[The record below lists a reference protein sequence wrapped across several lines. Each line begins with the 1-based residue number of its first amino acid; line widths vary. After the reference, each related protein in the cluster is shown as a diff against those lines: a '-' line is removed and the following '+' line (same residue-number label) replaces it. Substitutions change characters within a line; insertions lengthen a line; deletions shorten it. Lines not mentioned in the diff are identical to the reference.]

1 MGQEP
6 NDRRPARPVRWRLL
20 VWPAAT
26 LLVLAVVGL
35 AWIWST
41 ESAQRQDQV
50 VPTMVITGLT
60 VILLSVWSV
69 TWLLFLS
76 RLRGPVRWLTLAA
89 ALVLIVLAGST
100 LEIRGVSGDVVP
112 IVGWRWSA
120 VDLPA
125 RLAAAPAGRGSTASA
140 FDYPQFQ
147 GPLRDGSVPGI
158 RLSRDWSVLPRELWR
173 QPIGL
178 GWSGFAVA
186 GDYAVTQEQRGAD
199 ELVSSYELQ
208 TGKLAWS
215 HSDPT
220 RWQDPLGGPG
230 PRATPSVHDGR
241 VYALGG
247 TGILNA
253 IDLATGA
260 LLWSRNVLG
269 DSGASAP
276 EYGVSVSPLVFDG
289 RVVIGAG
296 GKTGRALI
304 AYDSTTGDQLWA
316 GGSGSPAYGSPRHA
330 VLAGV
335 PQILILNGEAVAAHA
350 PHDGRVLWEYP
361 WPGETQ
367 RAFQPVVLP
376 GDRVFVS
383 TGYGVGGKLLH
394 VQRDARERLV
404 VSMLWE
410 SRSLKAKFTNVVY
423 SRGFLYGLD
432 DGILVC
438 LDPETGE
445 RRWKRGRYGHGQIL
459 LVDDLLLVLGEDGT
473 VALVEASPGAYREV
487 SRFQALEGKTWNP
500 PALAGPYLLVRND
513 HEAACYE
520 LPLVLPEDEDA

>member
-6 NDRRPARPVRWRLL
+6 KDRRPARPVRWRLL
-20 VWPAAT
+20 VWPAGA
-26 LLVLAVVGL
+26 LLVLAAAGL
-35 AWIWST
+35 VWVWST
-41 ESAQRQDQV
+41 ESAQRQDHV
-50 VPTMVITGLT
+50 VPTIVITGLT

-76 RLRGPVRWLTLAA
+76 RFSGPVRWLTLAA
-89 ALVLIVLAGST
+89 ALVVIVLVGLT
-100 LEIRGVSGDVVP
+100 LEIRGVSGDMVP
-112 IVGWRWSA
+112 ILGWRRSA
-120 VDLPA
+120 LEFPA
-125 RLAAAPAGRGSTASA
+125 ETDSVPVGRGSTASA
-140 FDYPQFQ
+140 FDYPQYQ

-173 QPIGL
+173 QRVGP
-178 GWSGFAVA
+178 GWSGFAIA
-186 GDYAVTQEQRGAD
+186 GNHAVTQEQHGAD
-199 ELVSSYELQ
+199 EVVSSYELK
-208 TGKLAWS
+208 TGKLAWV

-220 RWQDPLGGPG
+220 RWEDPIAGPG
-230 PRATPSVHDGR
+230 PRATPSIHDAR

-260 LLWSRNVLG
+260 FLWSRNVLG

-276 EYGVSVSPLVFDG
+276 DYGVSASPLVLDG

-316 GGSGSPAYGSPRHA
+316 GGSGSPAYGSPRFA
-330 VLAGV
+330 VLAGA
-335 PQILILNGEAVAAHA
+335 PQILILNGEAVAAHD
-350 PHDGRVLWEYP
+350 PHDGRVLWEFP
-361 WPGETQ
+361 WPGETE
-367 RAFQPVVLP
+367 RAFQPLVLP

-394 VQRDARERLV
+394 VQRDAREQLV
-404 VSMLWE
+404 VEMLWE
-410 SRSLKAKFTNVVY
+410 SRSLKAKFTNVVFAG
-423 SRGFLYGLD
+423 GFLYGLD

-438 LDPETGE
+438 LDAETGE

-459 LVDDLLLVLGEDGT
+459 LVGDLLLVLGEDGT
-473 VALVEASPGAYREV
+473 VALVEASPEAYREV
-487 SRFQALEGKTWNP
+487 SRFLALEGKTWNP

-520 LPLVLPEDEDA
+520 LPLALPEDEDP